1 MKSLLLRSAALVAG
15 VAALGLT
22 GCETTGTSSS
32 GGNYNVVAYK
42 PKNPDSLRVKVSLQN
57 QAVYVMEG
65 DRALMVAATNVGTAA
80 KPTPKGN
87 FRVYL
92 KIAKKRSGSYGFWV
106 NGNNI
111 IPGTAGKSQG
121 GHYVGYPMAYWVE
134 FSPQYGFHQ
143 GYVWPVP
150 RTHGCLRLHQTA
162 APKFFALVKNGTPIS
177 ISETQPEDQTLGRNL
192 QRPTDYNDPDPPSA
206 LLTSDRTFAPPSGP
220 LLQ

>member
-15 VAALGLT
+15 VAALGLSA
-22 GCETTGTSSS
+22 CTTVGSSS

-42 PKNPDSLRVKVSLQN
+42 PHNPDAVKVKVSLQN

-65 DRALMVAATNVGTAA
+65 DRALMVAATNVGLPA
-80 KPTPKGN
+80 KPTPRGS
-87 FRVYL
+87 FRVTN

-106 NGNNI
+106 NGNTI
-111 IPGTAGKSQG
+111 IPGTSGVSKG

-134 FSPQYGFHQ
+134 FSPAYGFHQ
-143 GYVWPVP
+143 GFVWPVP
-150 RTHGCLRLHQTA
+150 RTHGCLRLHQNV
-162 APKFFALVKNGTPIS
+162 APKFYALVKTGTPVFIADS
-177 ISETQPEDQTLGRNL
+177 LPEDQSIGKNL

-206 LLTSDRTFAPPSGP
+206 LLTSDRAFSPPAGP